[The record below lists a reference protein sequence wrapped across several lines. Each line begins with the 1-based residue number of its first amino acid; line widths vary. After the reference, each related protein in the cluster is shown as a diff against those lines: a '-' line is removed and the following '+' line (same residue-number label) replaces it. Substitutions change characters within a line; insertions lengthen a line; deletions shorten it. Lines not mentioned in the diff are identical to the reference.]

1 MKSRIF
7 ETACSEQKVILPTV
21 LFCLLVANVLFCMG
35 GFSFTLEPLNNMR
48 ILTGYLLPM
57 GLFLSLRNTPAF
69 RFKKVATVISLSIAI
84 LSLLGLAYAL
94 WGGELNFRR
103 SITNEQPGTSFRSDI
118 NTWHTIMQK
127 ENTDGLTITLDSQ
140 VEKGVEDRRIIE
152 LMYDRTILGFLR
164 QTKPV
169 CKVKGG
175 KDASFSVNKNEKTI
189 KIKATSASNDN
200 QVEQSFSLDFD
211 AVKPKPLHKVHPRNR
226 RASKRLL
233 RAQFLL
239 AGEKSYWCLVCL
251 RASHRS
257 GRKSSRSRIFAFGK
271 RVRTSLRYSKE
282 LIFSLSQV

>member
-1 MKSRIF
+1 MENGNSQSPNIAISK
-7 ETACSEQKVILPTV
+7 QKILLPLLV
-21 LFCLLVANVLFCMG
+21 LSLLVANALFCMG
-35 GFSFTLEPLNNMR
+35 GFSFTIEPVNSLR
-48 ILTGYLLPM
+48 ILIGYLLPI

-189 KIKATSASNDN
+189 KIKVTSASNDT

-211 AVKPKPLHKVHPRNR
+211 
-226 RASKRLL
+226 
-233 RAQFLL
+233 
-239 AGEKSYWCLVCL
+239 
-251 RASHRS
+251 
-257 GRKSSRSRIFAFGK
+257 
-271 RVRTSLRYSKE
+271 RVRPRILKP
-282 LIFSLSQV
+282 